1 MTGPTVDT
9 QLLARFE
16 AGLDPRRPEQGAI
29 PARVL
34 HHGEMSTIMTI
45 GGKGA
50 PAVIYKRLPVFL
62 TPDEA
67 GHFEAL
73 HRRYVKT
80 VGERAG
86 VKVAASST
94 VRLLD
99 ATGCY
104 HVVYIAQELVPE
116 DAVCHM
122 ATYRMSAADV
132 GRLVMAILTETAKVF
147 DLNAR
152 SGDVELGFDADM
164 SNWAIAGYDAD
175 RGGLADR
182 FKLLFLDTNTPLMRR
197 NGRELFDVEP
207 FLRPAPAA
215 ILPLIRRA
223 VLPDLMS
230 RYYDFRRIAIELVG
244 RFYDEGRQEL
254 APGMVDAVNW
264 FFLAERRENHFQPV
278 TVDEVK
284 RFRRWDRFIWRAFT
298 LLCRGER
305 RMRYAQRRAY
315 PYILPARKRL

>member
-1 MTGPTVDT
+1 MTSPTVDM

-16 AGLDPRRPEQGAI
+16 AGLDLRRPEQGVV

-50 PAVIYKRLPVFL
+50 PALVYKRLPAFL

-67 GHFEAL
+67 GYYESL

-80 VGERAG
+80 LGERAG
-86 VKVAASST
+86 VKVASST
-94 VRLLD
+94 AVRVLD
-99 ATGCY
+99 ASKRFP
-104 HVVYIAQELVPE
+104 VVYIVQELIPE

-122 ATYRMSAADV
+122 ATYRMSPPDV
-132 GRLVMAILTETAKVF
+132 GRLVMGILNETAKVF
-147 DLNAR
+147 DLNR
-152 SGDVELGFDADM
+152 HGGDTEIGFDADM

-175 RGGLADR
+175 RGGLPDR

-197 NGRELFDVEP
+197 NGHELFDVEP
-207 FLRPAPAA
+207 FLRPAPAPL
-215 ILPLIRRA
+215 LPVIRRA

-244 RFYDEGRQEL
+244 RFYDEGRIEL
-254 APGMVDAVNW
+254 VSGMVDAVNW

-278 TVDEVK
+278 TVDEVR
-284 RFRRWDRFIWRAFT
+284 RFHRWDRFIWRAFT
-298 LLCRGER
+298 LACRVDR
-305 RMRYAQRRAY
+305 RMKYAGRRPY
-315 PYILPARKRL
+315 PYILPARRRA

>member
-1 MTGPTVDT
+1 M

-16 AGLDPRRPEQGAI
+16 AGLDPRRPEHGAV

-45 GGKGA
+45 GGRGA
-50 PAVIYKRLPVFL
+50 PALVYKRLPAFL

-80 VGERAG
+80 LGERAG
-86 VKVAASST
+86 VKVAASTT
-94 VRLLD
+94 VRLPD
-99 ATGCY
+99 ATGRY
-104 HVVYIAQELVPE
+104 HVVYVVQELVPE

-122 ATYRMSAADV
+122 ATYRMSPADV
-132 GRLVMAILTETAKVF
+132 GRLMMGILNETAKVF
-147 DLNAR
+147 DLNR
-152 SGDVELGFDADM
+152 STGDTELGFDADM
-164 SNWAIAGYDAD
+164 SNWAITGYDAD
-175 RGGLADR
+175 RGGLPDR
-182 FKLLFLDTNTPLMRR
+182 FKLVFLDTNTPLMRR

-215 ILPLIRRA
+215 VLPLIRRA

-230 RYYDFRRIAIELVG
+230 RYYDFRRMALELVG
-244 RFYDEGRQEL
+244 RFFDEGRHEL
-254 APGMVDAVNW
+254 VPSMIDAVNW

-278 TVDEVK
+278 TVEEVK
-284 RFRRWDRFIWRAFT
+284 RFHRWDRFIWRAFT
-298 LLCRGER
+298 LLCRIDR
-305 RMRYAQRRAY
+305 RFKVAGRKAY
-315 PYILPARKRL
+315 PYILPARRRA